1 MNDHCNSLN
10 DNSKNSGMESNFS
23 KKAVSTN
30 GGQNEINS
38 NEISSNEINSNEIN
52 SNEINSDIL
61 YNLENN
67 YESHNNSNTINYGID
82 ICNKNSIKRDIYNN
96 SLNENIIGNV
106 DNEGNEEII
115 NSPDNFLTLSKNVHI
130 FHSVQ
135 ILIPNLKKGKNNEK
149 ETCQNRNETQNDEE
163 TKQENSDSPI
173 SKNNDK
179 KFNILNNVYKNFKIY
194 ENEINQI
201 EENKINDEDKIN
213 FVPNNLVKQID
224 IIKINKDMSEFYN
237 DILEGINNFNLCKI
251 RKSYHCIKNI
261 FLKKYYNE
269 KMIKTFM
276 ENILVSEILYRYKII
291 KKIEILFNTTVED
304 SQECILNYSV
314 ISQKKYQNFILD
326 YMIDLLDINGKT
338 CPLKLAVHAND
349 DHDSYNYSTDN
360 ENKNDKLR
368 RTFNAN
374 NQESI
379 LEEDRFKDIK
389 NYENTTLIYEQL
401 LCENSKKK
409 EIAEIEQ
416 NKHRL
421 EKEDKKKHASNKHIK
436 NSYINF
442 DNFQLAYEDIDNIIY
457 YFVTQNEFNDI
468 AKKANSLKKYNNNNS
483 NSSIIRN
490 ENKQG
495 HINTVIYFYLDL
507 TIPFNFLYVVAT
519 VTESEVFKLW
529 FPFYS
534 FPFKFGVSDCKII
547 KKRGFGDKI
556 IYTRIAMPWII
567 SDRYLLFDT
576 WICED
581 FEFSKGIYI
590 YTSSVTNSS
599 GNMNLG
605 DDISKCEEINITM
618 YGLILPKN
626 QEETNIKYYIEIC
639 PNMHVN
645 EYLISFLTKVF
656 AKRCLS
662 QFITACKNFETNKE
676 YNDEMKKNNE
686 FYDQLRKV
694 AEECKIYN

>member
-1 MNDHCNSLN
+1 
-10 DNSKNSGMESNFS
+10 MESNFS
-23 KKAVSTN
+23 KKTVLIN
-30 GGQNEINS
+30 DDQNENNEINS
-38 NEISSNEINSNEIN
+38 NG
-52 SNEINSDIL
+52 INSDIL

-67 YESHNNSNTINYGID
+67 YASHNNSNIINYGID
-82 ICNKNSIKRDIYNN
+82 IFNKKEYNNNIKRDIYNN

-106 DNEGNEEII
+106 DNEVYHTEANEQII
-115 NSPDNFLTLSKNVHI
+115 NSPDNLMLSKSVHI
-130 FHSVQ
+130 FHSVK

-163 TKQENSDSPI
+163 TKQENSDRVV
-173 SKNNDK
+173 SKNNAQK
-179 KFNILNNVYKNFKIY
+179 ISILNNAYKNFKIY

-201 EENKINDEDKIN
+201 EEKKINDEDKIH

-237 DILEGINNFNLCKI
+237 DILEGINNFNLFKI

-261 FLKKYYNE
+261 FLKKYYND

-304 SQECILNYSV
+304 QQEYILNYSV
-314 ISQKKYQNFILD
+314 ISKKKYQNFILD
-326 YMIDLLDINGKT
+326 YMIDLLDVNGKI
-338 CPLKLAVHAND
+338 CPLKLALHAND
-349 DHDSYNYSTDN
+349 NRDSYSYSTDN

-368 RTFNAN
+368 SIFNAN
-374 NQESI
+374 NQGPI
-379 LEEDRFKDIK
+379 LEEDNFKDTK

-409 EIAEIEQ
+409 EMAEIEQ

-436 NSYINF
+436 NSYIDF
-442 DNFQLAYEDIDNIIY
+442 DNFQLAYEDINNNIY

-468 AKKANSLKKYNNNNS
+468 DKKENSLKKYNNNHP
-483 NSSIIRN
+483 NSSITRN

-495 HINTVIYFYLDL
+495 HINTVIYFYLNL
-507 TIPFNFLYVVAT
+507 TIPSNFLYVVAT
-519 VTESEVFKLW
+519 VTESEVFKMW

-534 FPFKFGVSDCKII
+534 FPFKFGVSECKII

-590 YTSSVTNSS
+590 YTSSVTNNS
-599 GNMNLG
+599 GNINLG

-676 YNDEMKKNNE
+676 YNDEMKKNNA